1 MNSVLEAAKEW
12 WSDESEAGG
21 KIPQKCNFPRDVYTS
36 KKDLLNPLGSNV
48 ENGFGVIFLHANEI
62 IMRAW
67 SGYQKQALHLR
78 CSRDVQTRS
87 TFTNRPKHANQH
99 QQNAQK
105 NANYIFFLCCKHF
118 FLSFAACI
126 SFTISEHLIPL
137 FSQSHRE
144 FRDEAWWY
152 KHDNGH
158 DHVRSFWRYG
168 LQKQNDYLTIHKTT

>member
-1 MNSVLEAAKEW
+1 MGILIEEKN
-12 WSDESEAGG
+12 
-21 KIPQKCNFPRDVYTS
+21 CS
-36 KKDLLNPLGSNV
+36 KKCVYNKKKRVRRVPKALGSNV

-137 FSQSHRE
+137 FSH
-144 FRDEAWWY
+144 RDEAWWY

-158 DHVRSFWRYG
+158 DHVRSFWFAFAET
-168 LQKQNDYLTIHKTT
+168 KWSTIYKTRNACA